1 MSVSFFV
8 SVLPWASVKSIL
20 RDPGCIVDFLQKK
33 LKSEQMFP
41 LITFCGPMFQ
51 WFCKCSIIKVKF
63 GDIKVKVKVK
73 LISKWQWNWY
83 IEVRVKVKLISK
95 WKWKWRWY
103 LSESEI
109 DTSKWE
115 WKWNWCQSESE
126 IDFQVNV
133 KVKLISK
140 CEWKWNWYLSESEIR
155 KFSPLA
161 FKQACTYAMCGEVG
175 LQY

>member
-83 IEVRVKVKLISK
+83 IEVRVKLISK

-115 WKWNWCQSESE
+115 WKWNWYQSESE